1 MQPLHSRLRV
11 LLGVFLAIMLLGVA
25 GFMVTENLSFLDA
38 LYFTIVTVGTVGYGD
53 IYPVTAAGRTLAILM
68 IVLGVGTFLGVI
80 ATVTEIILQRRE
92 KRARLQ
98 KLNMVI
104 GAFYSEIGTALLRTF
119 TNASPYPDAF
129 CSDLI
134 VSSSWTDA
142 DFARVR
148 DKLSA
153 RDCKV
158 EIERID
164 LRALREFLLQRRGFM
179 VNLLENPTL
188 PEHEAFTSLLWS
200 VFHLAEELSYR
211 DNLSALPNTD
221 LAHLA
226 NDIRRAYAFLGV
238 QWLDY
243 MKHLTEAYPYLF
255 SLAMRT
261 NPFDKDASVVVRQ

>member
-1 MQPLHSRLRV
+1 
-11 LLGVFLAIMLLGVA
+11 MLLSIV
-25 GFMVTENLSFLDA
+25 GFMVVEHLPFLDA

-53 IYPVTAAGRTLAILM
+53 IHPVTAAGKALAILI
-68 IVLGVGTFLGVI
+68 IVMGVGTFLGVI
-80 ATVTEIILQRRE
+80 ATATETMLNRRE
-92 KRARLQ
+92 LQARLE
-98 KLNMVI
+98 KLNVVI
-104 GAFYSEIGTALLRTF
+104 GAFYSEVGTALLRTF
-119 TNASPYPDAF
+119 TNASPNPDAF

-134 VSSSWTDA
+134 VSNSWTDA

-148 DKLSA
+148 GKLSA
-153 RDCKV
+153 FDYKV
-158 EIERID
+158 EIGRVD

-211 DNLSALPNTD
+211 DNPAALPDSD

-226 NDIRRAYAFLGV
+226 HDMKRAYAFLGV

-243 MKHLTEAYPYLF
+243 MKHLKEAYPYLF
-255 SLAMRT
+255 SLAMRM
-261 NPFDKDASVVVRQ
+261 NPFDKDASPVVQ